1 MGKTVIL
8 VTARIDCMK
17 DLIAISESLAIP
29 EREIEFTAMR
39 ASGAG
44 GQNVNKVATAVHLRF
59 DIAQS
64 ETLPPALKKRLL
76 GSGDSRINSDGVLV
90 IKSHESRS
98 QARNRQL
105 AIERLV
111 DFVRASL
118 VPKKP
123 RKKTRPSKRA
133 VQKRL
138 NDKKKRA
145 DTKKIRRP
153 VSPD

>member
-1 MGKTVIL
+1 
-8 VTARIDCMK
+8 MK
-17 DLIAISESLAIP
+17 DLIVIDDSLAIP
-29 EREIEFTAMR
+29 EREVEFTAMR
-39 ASGAG
+39 SSGAG

-59 DIAQS
+59 DIAGS
-64 ETLPPALKKRLL
+64 ESLPAALKRRLL
-76 GSGDSRINSDGVLV
+76 AGGDSRINSDGVLV
-90 IKSHESRS
+90 IKSQESRS

-111 DFVRASL
+111 DFVRASR

-138 NDKKKRA
+138 DAKKKRG
-145 DTKKIRRP
+145 DTKNKRRP

>member
-1 MGKTVIL
+1 M
-8 VTARIDCMK
+8 DCMK
-17 DLIAISESLAIP
+17 DLIVIDGSLAIP
-29 EREIEFTAMR
+29 EREVEFAAVR
-39 ASGAG
+39 SSGAG

-59 DIAQS
+59 DIARS
-64 ETLPPALKKRLL
+64 ESLPAELKRRLL
-76 GSGDSRINSDGVLV
+76 ASGDGRINSDGVLV
-90 IKSHESRS
+90 IKSQESRS

-111 DFVRASL
+111 DLVRASL
-118 VPKKP
+118 VTKKP
-123 RKKTRPSKRA
+123 RKKTRPSKSA

-138 NDKKKRA
+138 DAKKKRG

>member
-1 MGKTVIL
+1 
-8 VTARIDCMK
+8 MK
-17 DLIAISESLAIP
+17 DSIVISESLAIP
-29 EREIEFTAMR
+29 AREIEFTAIR
-39 ASGAG
+39 SSGAG

-59 DIAQS
+59 DIGQS
-64 ETLPPALKKRLL
+64 EALPPALQQRLL
-76 GSGDSRINSDGVLV
+76 GSGDSRISSDGVLV
-90 IKSHESRS
+90 IKAQESRS

-111 DFVRASL
+111 EFVRASL
-118 VPKKP
+118 QPKKP
-123 RKKTRPSKRA
+123 RKKTKPSRRA

-138 NDKKKRA
+138 TDKKKRA